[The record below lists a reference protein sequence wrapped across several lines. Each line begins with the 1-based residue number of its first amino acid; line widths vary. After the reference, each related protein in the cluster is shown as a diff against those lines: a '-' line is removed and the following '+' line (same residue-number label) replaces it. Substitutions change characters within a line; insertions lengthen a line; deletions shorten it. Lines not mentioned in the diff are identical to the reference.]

1 MLESYKNESRDIM
14 KQFSYIDIFAGC
26 GGLSL
31 GLYNAGWEG
40 LFAIEKSKDAFATL
54 KYNLIDKRKHFCWN
68 EWLPQTEHDINEVIK
83 TYKEELKKLQGKVN
97 LVVGGPPCQ
106 GFSMAGQRKKNDI
119 RNKLSESYIEFISIV
134 KPKILIFENVQGF
147 TIGFKDEDDRKGI
160 PFSKILKEKLEKLGY
175 SVEGKMVDI
184 SEFGVPQKRNRFI
197 MVGVLEGS
205 PHVFFELLYNN
216 KKIFLE
222 KKGLREQISVKEA
235 IGDLLK
241 ENGTVP
247 TPDFKNYESGVYGE
261 ITSNYQ
267 ELMRKAIESV
277 TGTVADSH
285 RFAKHSE
292 ETVKINK
299 EMLKKCPK
307 LKRVT
312 PKDNLVKNLRKRG
325 VTVLDEN
332 KGAPTVTAH
341 PDDFVHYSEPRILTV
356 RESARIQSF
365 PDDFEFKGKYTT
377 GGQLRKIEVPRCT
390 QVGNVVPPLFAEQVG
405 LALKEMINSE
415 SAKSKLSTV

>member
-1 MLESYKNESRDIM
+1 M
-14 KQFSYIDIFAGC
+14 KEFNYIDIFAGC

-31 GLYNAGWEG
+31 GLHNAGWKG

-54 KYNLIDKRKHFCWN
+54 KYNLVDAEKHFCWN
-68 EWLPQTEHDINEVIK
+68 KWLPKTEHDINEVIT
-83 TYKEELKKLQGKVN
+83 TYRKELEELSGKVT

-134 KPKILIFENVQGF
+134 KPSILIFENVQGF
-147 TIGFKDEDDRKGI
+147 TIGFKDKDEKKEV
-160 PFSKILKEKLEKLGY
+160 PYSQILKQKLENLGY
-175 SVEGKMVDI
+175 SVEGKMIDI

-197 MVGVLEGS
+197 MIGILKGNPNE
-205 PHVFFELLYNN
+205 FFEILYNN
-216 KKIFLE
+216 RDDFL
-222 KKGLREQISVKEA
+222 KQKGLSRYVSVGDAIS
-235 IGDLLK
+235 DLLK
-241 ENGTVP
+241 GNGVKP

-261 ITSNYQ
+261 IRSNYQ
-267 ELMRKAIESV
+267 RLMRRNVKNAV
-277 TGTVADSH
+277 GKVADSH

-292 ETVKINK
+292 RTTTMNE
-299 EMLKKCPK
+299 EMLLKCPK

-312 PKDNLVKNLRKRG
+312 PKDNIIDNLRKRG

-332 KGAPTVTAH
+332 KAAPTVTAH

-390 QVGNVVPPLFAEQVG
+390 QVGNAVPPLFAEQIG
-405 LALKEMINSE
+405 YALKEMMKNGSAE
-415 SAKSKLSTV
+415 SGANAIQS

>member
-1 MLESYKNESRDIM
+1 M
-14 KQFSYIDIFAGC
+14 KKWSYIDIFAGC

-31 GLYNAGWEG
+31 GLHNAGWEG

-54 KYNLIDKRKHFCWN
+54 KYNLIDGKKHFCWN

-83 TYKEELKKLQGKVN
+83 MYREELKKLSGKVT

-134 KPKILIFENVQGF
+134 KPQLLIFENVQGF
-147 TIGFKDEDDRKGI
+147 TIGFKDEEDKKGV
-160 PFSKILKEKLEKLGY
+160 PYSKILKEKLEKLGY

-197 MVGVLEGS
+197 MIGVLQGN
-205 PHVFFELLYNN
+205 PHDFFECLYNN
-216 KKIFLE
+216 KKSFLQQ
-222 KKGLREQISVKEA
+222 KGLNENVSVSEA

-241 ENGTVP
+241 GNGTMP
-247 TPDFKNYESGVYGE
+247 TPDFENYKSGVYGK
-261 ITSNYQ
+261 IQSNYQ
-267 ELMRKAIESV
+267 KLMRKNVGHVVGKI
-277 TGTVADSH
+277 ADSH
-285 RFAKHSE
+285 RFAKHSK
-292 ETVKINK
+292 ETIEMNK
-299 EMLKKCPK
+299 EMLAKCPK
-307 LKRVT
+307 LKRIT
-312 PKDNLVKNLRKRG
+312 PKDNLIDNLRKRG
-325 VTVLDEN
+325 VTVLDD
-332 KGAPTVTAH
+332 KKAAPTVTAH

-390 QVGNVVPPLFAEQVG
+390 QVGNAVPPLFAEQVG
-405 LALKEMINSE
+405 LALKEMIKNGVPKPE
-415 SAKSKLSTV
+415 TTTV

>member
-1 MLESYKNESRDIM
+1 M

-31 GLYNAGWEG
+31 GLHNAGWEG

-54 KYNLIDKRKHFCWN
+54 EYNLIEKRKHFCWN

-83 TYKEELKKLQGKVN
+83 VYKKDLEKLAGKVN

-119 RNKLSESYIEFISIV
+119 RNELSESYIEFISIV
-134 KPKILIFENVQGF
+134 KPKMLIFENVQGF
-147 TIGFKDEDDRKGI
+147 TIGFKDEENKKEI
-160 PFSKILKEKLEKLGY
+160 PFSKILKEKLEGLGY

-197 MVGVLEGS
+197 MVGVFKGN
-205 PHVFFELLYNN
+205 PHDFFELLYNN
-216 KKIFLE
+216 KKKFLE
-222 KKGLREQISVKEA
+222 KKGLKEKTTVKEA

-247 TPDFKNYESGVYGE
+247 TPDFKNYESGIYGE
-261 ITSNYQ
+261 TESKYQ
-267 ELMRKAIESV
+267 ELMRKEIGNVVGKA
-277 TGTVADSH
+277 ADSH

-292 ETVKINK
+292 ETIKINK
-299 EMLKKCPK
+299 EMLHKCPK

-312 PKDNLVKNLRKRG
+312 PKDNLIDNLRKRG

-332 KGAPTVTAH
+332 GVAPTVTAH
-341 PDDFVHYSEPRILTV
+341 PDDFVHYREPRILTV

-365 PDDFEFKGKYTT
+365 PDDYEFKGKYTT

-390 QVGNVVPPLFAEQVG
+390 QVGNAVPPLFAEQIG
-405 LALKEMINSE
+405 LALKEMIKSE
-415 SAKSKLSTV
+415 SAKSELPSV

>member
-1 MLESYKNESRDIM
+1 M

-31 GLYNAGWEG
+31 GLHNAGWEG

-54 KYNLIDKRKHFCWN
+54 KYNLVDKEKHFCWN
-68 EWLPQTEHDINEVIK
+68 EWLPQTEHDINEVIMA
-83 TYKEELKKLQGKVN
+83 YRVELEKLSGKVT

-134 KPKILIFENVQGF
+134 RPQMLIFENVQGF
-147 TIGFKDEDDRKGI
+147 TIGFKDEEDKKGV
-160 PFSKILKEKLEKLGY
+160 PYSKILKEKLESLGY
-175 SVEGKMVDI
+175 SVEGKMIDI
-184 SEFGVPQKRNRFI
+184 SEFGVPQKRNRLI
-197 MVGVLEGS
+197 MIGVLQGN
-205 PHVFFELLYNN
+205 PHDFFEQLYDNRNN
-216 KKIFLE
+216 FL
-222 KKGLREQISVKEA
+222 KQKGLNKYISVSEA

-241 ENGTVP
+241 RNGTMS

-261 ITSNYQ
+261 IQSNYQ
-267 ELMRKAIESV
+267 KLMRKNIGNV
-277 TGTVADSH
+277 VGKVADSH
-285 RFAKHSE
+285 RFAKHSK
-292 ETVKINK
+292 ETIKTNK
-299 EMLKKCPK
+299 EMLLKCPK

-312 PKDNLVKNLRKRG
+312 PKDNLIENLRKRG
-325 VTVLDEN
+325 VTVLDE
-332 KGAPTVTAH
+332 KKAAPTVTAH
-341 PDDFVHYSEPRILTV
+341 PDDFVHYREPRILTV

-390 QVGNVVPPLFAEQVG
+390 QVGNAVPPLFAEQIG
-405 LALKEMINSE
+405 ITLKEMIKNG
-415 SAKSKLSTV
+415 TVKTEAITV

>member
-1 MLESYKNESRDIM
+1 MNK
-14 KQFSYIDIFAGC
+14 FSYIDIFAGC

-31 GLYNAGWEG
+31 GLHNAGWKG

-54 KYNLIDKRKHFCWN
+54 KYNLVDKEKHFCWN
-68 EWLPQTEHDINEVIK
+68 KWLPQTEHDINEVI
-83 TYKEELKKLQGKVN
+83 TEYRDELEKISGKVT

-134 KPKILIFENVQGF
+134 KPQMLIFENVQGF
-147 TIGFKDEDDRKGI
+147 TIGFKDEDDKKGV
-160 PFSKILKEKLEKLGY
+160 PYSKILKEKLEDLGY
-175 SVEGKMVDI
+175 SVEGKMIDI

-197 MVGVLEGS
+197 MIGVLQGN
-205 PHVFFELLYNN
+205 PHVFFELLYSN
-216 KKIFLE
+216 KKNFLQQ
-222 KKGLREQISVKEA
+222 KGLKEYISVREA

-247 TPDFKNYESGVYGE
+247 TPDFKNYESGVYGK
-261 ITSNYQ
+261 IQSSYQ
-267 ELMRKAIESV
+267 KLMRKNIGNVE
-277 TGTVADSH
+277 GNVADSH

-292 ETVKINK
+292 ETIKMNK
-299 EMLKKCPK
+299 EMLLKCPK

-312 PKDNLVKNLRKRG
+312 PKDNLIDNLRKRG
-325 VTVLDEN
+325 VTVLDE
-332 KGAPTVTAH
+332 KKAAPTVTAH

-377 GGQLRKIEVPRCT
+377 GGQLRKVEVPRCT
-390 QVGNVVPPLFAEQVG
+390 QVGNAVPPLFAEQIG
-405 LALKEMINSE
+405 LALKEMIKNGVTKTE
-415 SAKSKLSTV
+415 TTTI

>member
-1 MLESYKNESRDIM
+1 M

-31 GLYNAGWEG
+31 GLHNAGWEG

-54 KYNLIDKRKHFCWN
+54 KYNLIEKRRHFCWN
-68 EWLPQTEHDINEVIK
+68 EWLPQKEHDINEVISV
-83 TYKEELKKLQGKVN
+83 YKKELEGLAGKVS

-119 RNKLSESYIEFISIV
+119 RNELSESYIEFISIV
-134 KPKILIFENVQGF
+134 KPKMLIFENVQGF
-147 TIGFKDEDDRKGI
+147 TIGFKDEEEKKGV
-160 PFSKILKEKLEKLGY
+160 PFSKILKEKLEGLGY
-175 SVEGKMVDI
+175 SVEGKMIDI

-197 MVGVLEGS
+197 MVGVLEGN
-205 PHVFFELLYNN
+205 PHEFFELLYKN
-216 KKIFLE
+216 KKNFLE
-222 KKGLREQISVKEA
+222 IKGLKEKTSVKEA

-261 ITSNYQ
+261 IKSKYQ
-267 ELMRKAIESV
+267 ELMRKEIGNTV
-277 TGTVADSH
+277 GNVADSH

-292 ETVKINK
+292 ETVKINQ
-299 EMLKKCPK
+299 EMLHKCPK

-312 PKDNLVKNLRKRG
+312 PKDNLVENLRKRG

-332 KGAPTVTAH
+332 GVAPTVTAH
-341 PDDFVHYSEPRILTV
+341 PDDFVHYNEPRILTV

-390 QVGNVVPPLFAEQVG
+390 QVGNAVPPLFAEQIG
-405 LALKEMINSE
+405 LALKEMIKSGTAESE
-415 SAKSKLSTV
+415 LPSV

>member
-1 MLESYKNESRDIM
+1 ME
-14 KQFSYIDIFAGC
+14 QFSYIDIFAGC

-54 KYNLIDKRKHFCWN
+54 KYNLIEKRKHFCWN
-68 EWLPQTEHDINEVIK
+68 DWLPQTEHDINEVIRI
-83 TYKEELKKLQGKVN
+83 YKKELKELEGQVN

-119 RNKLSESYIEFISIV
+119 RNELSGSYIEFISIV
-134 KPKILIFENVQGF
+134 KPRMLLFENVQGF
-147 TIGFKDEDDRKGI
+147 TIGFKDEEEKKET
-160 PFSKILKEKLEKLGY
+160 PFSKILKEKLEGLGY
-175 SVEGKMVDI
+175 SVKGQMIDI

-197 MVGVLEGS
+197 MVGVLEGK
-205 PHVFFELLYNN
+205 PKDFFELLYKN
-216 KKIFLE
+216 KKKFLE
-222 KKGLREQISVKEA
+222 IKGLKEKTSVKEA

-241 ENGTVP
+241 ENGTLP

-261 ITSNYQ
+261 IKSKYQ
-267 ELMRKAIESV
+267 ELMRNKIGNTV
-277 TGTVADSH
+277 GNVADSH

-292 ETVKINK
+292 ETVKINR
-299 EMLKKCPK
+299 EMLHKCPK

-312 PKDNLVKNLRKRG
+312 PKDNLVENFRKRG

-332 KGAPTVTAH
+332 GVAPTVTAH

-365 PDDFEFKGKYTT
+365 SDDFEFKGKYTT

-390 QVGNVVPPLFAEQVG
+390 QVGNAVPPLFAEQMG
-405 LALKEMINSE
+405 FALKEMIKRGE
-415 SAKSKLSTV
+415 AKSELSSV

>member
-1 MLESYKNESRDIM
+1 M
-14 KQFSYIDIFAGC
+14 KEFSYIDIFAGC

-31 GLYNAGWEG
+31 GLHNAGWKG

-54 KYNLIDKRKHFCWN
+54 KYNLVDKEKHFCWN
-68 EWLPQTEHDINEVIK
+68 EWLPQTEHDINEVI
-83 TYKEELKKLQGKVN
+83 TRYREELEKLSGKVT

-134 KPKILIFENVQGF
+134 KPQMLIFENVQGF
-147 TIGFKDEDDRKGI
+147 TIGFKDEDDKKGV
-160 PFSKILKEKLEKLGY
+160 PYSKILKEKLENLGY
-175 SVEGKMVDI
+175 SVEGKMIDI

-197 MVGVLEGS
+197 MIGVLQGN
-205 PHVFFELLYNN
+205 PHDFFKLLYNN
-216 KKIFLE
+216 KKDFLLQ
-222 KKGLREQISVKEA
+222 KGLNEQVSVSEA

-241 ENGTVP
+241 ENGTMT
-247 TPDFKNYESGVYGE
+247 TPDFKNYESGVYGK
-261 ITSNYQ
+261 IQSNYQ
-267 ELMRKAIESV
+267 KLMRKNIGNVE
-277 TGTVADSH
+277 GNVADSH

-292 ETVKINK
+292 STIKMNK
-299 EMLKKCPK
+299 EMLLKCPK

-312 PKDNLVKNLRKRG
+312 PKDNLIDNLRKRG
-325 VTVLDEN
+325 VTVLDE
-332 KGAPTVTAH
+332 KKAAPTVTAH

-377 GGQLRKIEVPRCT
+377 GGQLRKVEVPRCT
-390 QVGNVVPPLFAEQVG
+390 QVGNAVPPLFAEQIG
-405 LALKEMINSE
+405 LALKEMIKNGVT
-415 SAKSKLSTV
+415 KSKTITI

>member
-1 MLESYKNESRDIM
+1 M
-14 KQFSYIDIFAGC
+14 KQLNYIDIFAGC

-31 GLYNAGWEG
+31 GLNNAGWKG
-40 LFAIEKSKDAFATL
+40 LFAIEKGKDAFATL
-54 KYNLIDKRKHFCWN
+54 KYNLIDKKQHFCWN
-68 EWLPQTEHDINEVIK
+68 EWLPQTEHDINEVIITHRK
-83 TYKEELKKLQGKVN
+83 NLEKLAGNVT

-134 KPKILIFENVQGF
+134 RPKMLIFENVQGF
-147 TIGFKDEDDRKGI
+147 TIGFKDEEDKKGV
-160 PFSKILKEKLEKLGY
+160 PYSKILKEKLEELGY
-175 SVEGKMVDI
+175 LVEGKMIDI
-184 SEFGVPQKRNRFI
+184 SEYGVPQKRNRFI
-197 MVGVLEGS
+197 MIGVLQGN
-205 PHVFFELLYNN
+205 PHDFFELLYKNREN
-216 KKIFLE
+216 FLTQ
-222 KKGLREQISVKEA
+222 KGLNERVSVNEA

-241 ENGTVP
+241 ENGTTP

-261 ITSNYQ
+261 IQSNYQ
-267 ELMRKAIESV
+267 KLMRKNVGSV
-277 TGTVADSH
+277 VGKVADSH
-285 RFAKHSE
+285 RFAKHSK
-292 ETVKINK
+292 ETTDMNN
-299 EMLKKCPK
+299 EMLIKCPR

-312 PKDNLVKNLRKRG
+312 PKDNLIDNLRKRG

-332 KGAPTVTAH
+332 RAAPTITAH

-390 QVGNVVPPLFAEQVG
+390 QVGNAVPPLFAEQIG
-405 LALKEMINSE
+405 LALREMMKNAV
-415 SAKSKLSTV
+415 AKSETTTV

>member
-1 MLESYKNESRDIM
+1 M

-31 GLYNAGWEG
+31 GLHNAGWKG
-40 LFAIEKSKDAFATL
+40 LFAIEKSKDAFTTL
-54 KYNLIDKRKHFCWN
+54 KYNLVDKEKHFCWN
-68 EWLPQTEHDINEVIK
+68 KWLPQTEHDINEVITK
-83 TYKEELKKLQGKVN
+83 YREELEHLSGKVS

-134 KPKILIFENVQGF
+134 KPQMLIFENVQGF
-147 TIGFKDEDDRKGI
+147 TISFKDEDDKKEV
-160 PFSKILKEKLEKLGY
+160 PYSKILKEKLENLGY
-175 SVEGKMVDI
+175 SVEGKMIDI

-197 MVGVLEGS
+197 MVGVLQGN
-205 PHVFFELLYNN
+205 PHYFFELLYSN
-216 KKIFLE
+216 KKNFLQQ
-222 KKGLREQISVKEA
+222 KGLNEHVSVSEA

-241 ENGTVP
+241 ENGTMP
-247 TPDFKNYESGVYGE
+247 TPDFKNYESGIYGK
-261 ITSNYQ
+261 IQSNYQ
-267 ELMRKAIESV
+267 KLMREN
-277 TGTVADSH
+277 TGNVEGKVADSH

-292 ETVKINK
+292 ETIKINR
-299 EMLKKCPK
+299 EMLLKCPK

-312 PKDNLVKNLRKRG
+312 PKDNLIDNLRKRG
-325 VTVLDEN
+325 VTVLDE
-332 KGAPTVTAH
+332 KKAAPTVTAH

-377 GGQLRKIEVPRCT
+377 GGQLRKVEVPRCT
-390 QVGNVVPPLFAEQVG
+390 QVGNAVPPLFAEQIG
-405 LALKEMINSE
+405 IALKEMIKNGVVKSE
-415 SAKSKLSTV
+415 ATTV

>member
-1 MLESYKNESRDIM
+1 MNK
-14 KQFSYIDIFAGC
+14 FSYIDIFAGC

-31 GLYNAGWEG
+31 GLHNAGWKG

-54 KYNLIDKRKHFCWN
+54 KYNLVDKEKHFCWN
-68 EWLPQTEHDINEVIK
+68 KWLPQTEHDINEVI
-83 TYKEELKKLQGKVN
+83 TEYRDELEKISGKVT

-134 KPKILIFENVQGF
+134 KPQMLIFENVQGF
-147 TIGFKDEDDRKGI
+147 TIGFKDEDDKKGV
-160 PFSKILKEKLEKLGY
+160 PYSKILKEKLEDLGY
-175 SVEGKMVDI
+175 SVEGKMIDI

-197 MVGVLEGS
+197 MIGVLQGN
-205 PHVFFELLYNN
+205 PHVFFELLYSN
-216 KKIFLE
+216 KKNFLQQ
-222 KKGLREQISVKEA
+222 KGLKEYVSVREA

-247 TPDFKNYESGVYGE
+247 TPDFKNYESGVYGK
-261 ITSNYQ
+261 IQSSYQ
-267 ELMRKAIESV
+267 KLMRKNIGNVE
-277 TGTVADSH
+277 GNVADSH

-292 ETVKINK
+292 ETIKMNK
-299 EMLKKCPK
+299 EMLLKCPK

-312 PKDNLVKNLRKRG
+312 PKDNLIDNLRKRG
-325 VTVLDEN
+325 VTVLDE
-332 KGAPTVTAH
+332 KKAAPTVTAH

-377 GGQLRKIEVPRCT
+377 GGQLRKVEVPRCT
-390 QVGNVVPPLFAEQVG
+390 QVGNAVPPLFAEQIG
-405 LALKEMINSE
+405 LALKEMIKNGVTKTE
-415 SAKSKLSTV
+415 TTTI

>member
-1 MLESYKNESRDIM
+1 MTKY
-14 KQFSYIDIFAGC
+14 SYIDIFAGC

-31 GLYNAGWEG
+31 GLHKAGWKG

-54 KYNLIDKRKHFCWN
+54 KYNLVDKEKHFCWN
-68 EWLPQTEHDINEVIK
+68 EWLPQTEHDINEVI
-83 TYKEELKKLQGKVN
+83 TVYRKELEKLSGKVA

-134 KPKILIFENVQGF
+134 KPQILIFENVQGF
-147 TIGFKDEDDRKGI
+147 TIGFKDKDDKKGI
-160 PFSKILKEKLEKLGY
+160 PYSKILKQKLEGLGY
-175 SVEGKMVDI
+175 SVEGKMIDI

-197 MVGVLEGS
+197 MIGVLQGN
-205 PHVFFELLYNN
+205 PHDFFELLYNN
-216 KKIFLE
+216 REKFLQR
-222 KKGLREQISVKEA
+222 KGLNKYVSVGEA

-241 ENGTVP
+241 GNGVMP

-261 ITSNYQ
+261 IQSSYQ
-267 ELMRKAIESV
+267 KLMRENVGNVVGK
-277 TGTVADSH
+277 VADSH

-292 ETVKINK
+292 ETTKINE
-299 EMLKKCPK
+299 EMLLKCPR

-312 PKDNLVKNLRKRG
+312 PKDNMIDNLRKRG
-325 VTVLDEN
+325 VTVLDE
-332 KGAPTVTAH
+332 KKTAPTVTAH

-390 QVGNVVPPLFAEQVG
+390 QVGNAVPPLFAEQIGVV
-405 LALKEMINSE
+405 LKEMMKNGIAETN
-415 SAKSKLSTV
+415 AV